1 MLWRDDL
8 SSHLTSRA
16 TDMKNNLKLSM
27 FPLLA
32 GLFLLLGCGAGH
44 PTLTSVAVSPSTATA
59 QITTQGGVGYTATG
73 TFSDHSSRTLTQA
86 DGLTWATSNGLVAG
100 ISDSGTATCVRAGV
114 VTIRAT
120 APTNLTITVTDTVT
134 NTSPK
139 ISGNAS
145 LTCM

>member
-1 MLWRDDL
+1 
-8 SSHLTSRA
+8 
-16 TDMKNNLKLSM
+16 MKNHLQLSI
-27 FPLLA
+27 FPTLA

-44 PTLTSVAVSPSTATA
+44 PTLTSVSVTPSTATA

-114 VTIRAT
+114 VSVTAT
-120 APTNLTITVTDTVT
+120 APSNLTITVTNTVT

-139 ISGNAS
+139 VSGTAS